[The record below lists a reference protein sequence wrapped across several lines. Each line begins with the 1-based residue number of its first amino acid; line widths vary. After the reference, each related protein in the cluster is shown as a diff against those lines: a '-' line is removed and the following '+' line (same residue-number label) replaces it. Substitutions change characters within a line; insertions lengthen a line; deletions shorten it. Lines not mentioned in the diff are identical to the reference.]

1 MAWSNTKHVPTAT
14 RTRILNRDDH
24 TCQRC
29 GITDVPL
36 EVNHKDNRRGPG
48 YNSDTNLEALC
59 RVCHDR
65 QTRAE
70 TAAGHAR
77 RVAAGNHPGEQ
88 HPGLR

>member
-29 GITDVPL
+29 GITD
-36 EVNHKDNRRGPG
+36 RRGPG
-48 YNSDTNLEALC
+48 YNSDTILEALC